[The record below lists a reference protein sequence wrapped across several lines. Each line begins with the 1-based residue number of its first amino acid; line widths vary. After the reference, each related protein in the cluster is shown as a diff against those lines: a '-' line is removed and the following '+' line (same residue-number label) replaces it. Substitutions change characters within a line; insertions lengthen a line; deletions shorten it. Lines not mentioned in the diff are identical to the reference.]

1 MHFISAA
8 NHEATP
14 GAQWSTGDLYGR
26 RSALGGAVVGAF
38 SSSTDSVRTLKH
50 DVDFAYFNANASLS
64 HGPHSKGDQHNSEGL
79 SKDFGSQGHFGLR
92 FVGQAS
98 IANCNASHT
107 CCDKPNSDD
116 GDSCDVM
123 CTSVAEVGNV
133 DGVDASGNQ
142 TSQHPNGLLVS
153 SDRDLLAAVAGS
165 ARVMTAKCGSTLRL
179 TGSLPRSTGAA
190 WYGRQLNVRE
200 GFTTEFTFR
209 VSDPS
214 QVCSHMNDVK
224 THCRYRGADGFA
236 FVLQTNV
243 RLILSSS
250 VRHVTQCVTHS
261 LTHFPALALDRW
273 FDQMS
278 SDVWELIF
286 VVVETG
292 AVLLEVCPLRART
305 NTPRY
310 HQPFLLVIQDSEA
323 IGRGGDGLGYAGLS
337 NAVAVEF
344 DTHFNAERNDPYDNH
359 VAVFASGRTTSGSD
373 ASDSSSSSSSS
384 IPIAK
389 LLQSEHAMELASTT
403 GVQDLS
409 DGATHAVRITY
420 VPRMNPRDVQRDS
433 RVLGER
439 AVELLLSSVRTGEE
453 EGANTAAA
461 GVVTG
466 GLSMGVLRVF
476 VDDMS
481 EPVLTTALNMETAL
495 ELQSGRAWIGF
506 TAATGETSFQTHDIL
521 QWSYSAL
528 REEVP

>member
-1 MHFISAA
+1 LKLV
-8 NHEATP
+8 
-14 GAQWSTGDLYGR
+14 LYGHALTLLVIIN
-26 RSALGGAVVGAF
+26 RSF
-38 SSSTDSVRTLKH
+38 SSS
-50 DVDFAYFNANASLS
+50 
-64 HGPHSKGDQHNSEGL
+64 
-79 SKDFGSQGHFGLR
+79 
-92 FVGQAS
+92 
-98 IANCNASHT
+98 
-107 CCDKPNSDD
+107 
-116 GDSCDVM
+116 
-123 CTSVAEVGNV
+123 
-133 DGVDASGNQ
+133 
-142 TSQHPNGLLVS
+142 
-153 SDRDLLAAVAGS
+153 
-165 ARVMTAKCGSTLRL
+165 
-179 TGSLPRSTGAA
+179 
-190 WYGRQLNVRE
+190 
-200 GFTTEFTFR
+200 
-209 VSDPS
+209 
-214 QVCSHMNDVK
+214 
-224 THCRYRGADGFA
+224 
-236 FVLQTNV
+236 
-243 RLILSSS
+243 
-250 VRHVTQCVTHS
+250 
-261 LTHFPALALDRW
+261 
-273 FDQMS
+273 
-278 SDVWELIF
+278 
-286 VVVETG
+286 
-292 AVLLEVCPLRART
+292 
-305 NTPRY
+305 
-310 HQPFLLVIQDSEA
+310 QDSEA

-359 VAVFASGRTTSGSD
+359 VAVFASGRTTSESD
-373 ASDSSSSSSSS
+373 ASDSSGSSNT
-384 IPIAK
+384 PIAK

-461 GVVTG
+461 AVVTG